1 MNGRVLSLR
10 RSVVKFFIAGA
21 TGVLGRG
28 LVGRLAARG
37 GKVAGLARTPSAGSL
52 IRSLGGQPVHVD
64 LYDTAALA
72 RAIEGADVVIH
83 AATAIPPGIR
93 ARFRRAWSEN
103 DRIRREGTRAL
114 VKAAAA
120 AGARLYLQQSVAW
133 VVKSS
138 DGSRAYDENVTP
150 EAPALVQ
157 SAVDGEHIARE
168 IGDRRGLRV
177 GVLRAG
183 AFYGPAASRAMAAVI
198 RKGWMPIPGNGDSL
212 VAPIH
217 EEDMVS
223 AVVAAA
229 EAGAAGIWHVVDDE
243 RVTLAGLLR
252 HLARVLGAPQP
263 PQIPTWRARL
273 LLGGHVLESL
283 TTSANT
289 SNAKIRRELGWTPAF
304 PTYRD
309 GIADMVAAWQR
320 QGAPARSARVA

>member
-1 MNGRVLSLR
+1 
-10 RSVVKFFIAGA
+10 VVKVFIAGA

-28 LVGRLAARG
+28 LVARLAARG
-37 GKVAGLARTPSAGSL
+37 AEVAGLARTPSAGSL
-52 IRSLGGQPVHVD
+52 IRSLDGQPVHVD
-64 LYDTAALA
+64 LFDTAALA

-120 AGARLYLQQSVAW
+120 AGARFYLQQSVAW
-133 VVKSS
+133 VVKSPG
-138 DGSRAYDENVTP
+138 GSRPYDEDVTP
-150 EAPALVQ
+150 DAPALVQ
-157 SAVDGEHIARE
+157 SAVDGEHIAQE

-183 AFYGPAASRAMAAVI
+183 VFYGPDASRAMAAVI
-198 RKGWMPIPGNGDSL
+198 RKGWMPIPGEGDSL

-217 EEDMVS
+217 VADMVS
-223 AVVAAA
+223 AVVAVA
-229 EAGAAGIWHVVDDE
+229 EARAAGIWHVVDDE

-252 HLARVLGAPQP
+252 HLAHALGAPVP
-263 PQIPTWRARL
+263 PRVPVWRARL

-289 SNAKIRRELGWTPAF
+289 CNAKIRRELGWTPAF
-304 PTYRD
+304 PTYRK
-309 GIADMVAAWQR
+309 GIADLVSVWR
-320 QGAPARSARVA
+320 REDVHARSPRVA